1 MRTLPSLAFVAPV
14 AFVLVAV
21 GPVLATNGCS
31 VFEPEVGARQQS
43 AATTAPGAPDV
54 GGYGPK
60 PDAGDGGDP
69 RCLGDGGN
77 PSGSC
82 DVCENDNCC
91 TTRFGCYDDKTCDAA
106 NTAFDPCI
114 AAAVDM
120 YGQPDPVAVK
130 KCWDTFAASGAPAA
144 ARVACQRA
152 QCKTVC
158 SVP

>member
-1 MRTLPSLAFVAPV
+1 MRTPPSLAFVAL
-14 AFVLVAV
+14 ALGFAV
-21 GPVLATNGCS
+21 GGCS

-43 AATTAPGAPDV
+43 ASTPAPGATDV

-69 RCLGDGGN
+69 RCLADGGYQT
-77 PSGSC
+77 GAC
-82 DVCENDNCC
+82 DACENANCC
-91 TTRFGCYDDKTCDAA
+91 ATRFGCYDDKTCDSA

-120 YGQPDPVAVK
+120 YRQPDPVAVK

-144 ARVACQRA
+144 ARFACQRA
-152 QCKTVC
+152 KCQAVC
-158 SVP
+158 AVP

>member
-1 MRTLPSLAFVAPV
+1 MRTRPSLAFVAPV
-14 AFVLVAV
+14 LFAVAA

-43 AATTAPGAPDV
+43 SATTPGATDL

-60 PDAGDGGDP
+60 ADAGDGGDP
-69 RCLGDGGN
+69 RCLADGG
-77 PSGSC
+77 SQAGAC
-82 DVCENDNCC
+82 DVCEADNCC

-106 NTAFDPCI
+106 NTAFDACI
-114 AAAVDM
+114 AAAVDV
-120 YGQPDPVAVK
+120 YGKPDPPAVQR
-130 KCWDTFAASGAPAA
+130 CWDTLAASGAPAA

-152 QCKTVC
+152 KCKAIC